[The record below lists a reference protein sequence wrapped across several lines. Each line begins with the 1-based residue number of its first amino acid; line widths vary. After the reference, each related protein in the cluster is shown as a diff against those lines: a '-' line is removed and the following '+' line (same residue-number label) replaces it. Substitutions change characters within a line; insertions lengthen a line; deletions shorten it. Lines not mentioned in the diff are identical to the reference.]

1 MLRNNLEAN
10 LEAFNISYAF
20 TSEIQLPVNGHV
32 CGFFF
37 FFLLLIGK
45 ESLVVVN

>member
-10 LEAFNISYAF
+10 LEALSITYAF

-37 FFLLLIGK
+37 FLLLIGK

>member
-10 LEAFNISYAF
+10 LEAFSISYAF

-32 CGFFF
+32 CGFYL